1 MVYMEFYQKRLFL
14 FLFVT
19 IEENCS
25 KKCQLTVIAA
35 WRLPCEL
42 HDADRTA
49 MTNFAF
55 RRDSTAHLLRAKPL
69 QILRPK
75 PICQAVC
82 QAHVDISCIQVRR
95 VVAQFTKK
103 TAEIMWQT
111 ASPDRFPNIS
121 SAAQYHDSRHC
132 SVQYSQMST

>member
-1 MVYMEFYQKRLFL
+1 LRFHTIT
-14 FLFVT
+14 VT

-55 RRDSTAHLLRAKPL
+55 RRDITAHLLRAKPL

-95 VVAQFTKK
+95 VVAQFAKK